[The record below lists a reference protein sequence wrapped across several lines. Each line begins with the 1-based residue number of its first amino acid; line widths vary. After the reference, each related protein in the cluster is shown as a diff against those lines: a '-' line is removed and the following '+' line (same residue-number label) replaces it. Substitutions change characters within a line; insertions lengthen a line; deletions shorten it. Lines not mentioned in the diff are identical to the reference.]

1 MALQAIGASPM
12 IEWYACGLLVKPTW
26 KGQSKLSQNV
36 KLNAAVRMGRAAVR
50 ARMKGRAC
58 QGLGRRGS
66 TCSPLVERSV

>member
-1 MALQAIGASPM
+1 MVAH
-12 IEWYACGLLVKPTW
+12 GLLVKPTW
-26 KGQSKLSQNV
+26 KGQANV

-66 TCSPLVERSV
+66 CSPLVERSVKRESKSAFLQKKL